1 MLSNIIGTNFIIA
14 VDSYKFDHVFQ
25 IPADAEYVWSGV
37 VPRKPSKY
45 TNEVVAMGQTLV
57 RWILTTTRIT
67 MEMIDEAEFEAHEIG
82 YAFNREGWEII
93 VNEFGGKIPLSMFA
107 VEEGRV
113 VSPQTVILAFI
124 NTDKRFAWLPS
135 YVETWAQ
142 NIIWKMSTVA
152 SNMRASRKIIKKW
165 MELTGADMTMLDYKL
180 HNFGDRGGD
189 SPEESIIMAGV
200 SHAAVFSGSDCT
212 RANRAIRR
220 LYRTK
225 KTYLTS
231 VEASEHS
238 TTTMNS
244 DAATKDDFGG
254 ALMVVSRL
262 EAVVKRVKER
272 GIGIPVM
279 SGVIDTY
286 NSRRWTREYMGVILK
301 DRILASGGVLVD
313 RPDSG
318 DPTVE
323 PGLVGK
329 DIEATFGL
337 AGITSTGYK
346 ILHRQRSV
354 LQGDGIK
361 IDTIDAVCKGWVDA
375 GFSMDGFLMGE
386 GGGITHGDAGG
397 RDTFS
402 FSQKAMAFST
412 ASGWKRLL
420 KEPITDVGKKSL
432 SGVVCNEEDDDGQLI
447 VVDYLMSNG
456 QVDSTAFE
464 SRPGW
469 RKWCENGEETFAM
482 TFDEVQAFARAE

>member
-1 MLSNIIGTNFIIA
+1 MLNNIIGSNFILA
-14 VDSYKFDHVFQ
+14 VDSYKFDHVYQ
-25 IPADAEYVWSGV
+25 IPADAEFVWSGV

-45 TNEVVAMGQTLV
+45 STEVVAMGQTLI
-57 RWILTTTRIT
+57 RSILVHTRIT
-67 MEMIDEAEFEAHEIG
+67 TEMIDEAEFEAHEIG
-82 YAFNREGWEII
+82 YTFNREGWETI
-93 VNEFGGKIPLSMFA
+93 VREFGGKLPLAMYG

-135 YVETWAQ
+135 YIETWAQ
-142 NIIWKMSTVA
+142 NIVWKMSTVA
-152 SNMRASRKIIKKW
+152 SNMRASRAIIKKW
-165 MELTGADMTMLDYKL
+165 MEITGADMTMLDYKL

-189 SPEESIIMAGV
+189 SPEEAVTIAGIA
-200 SHAAVFSGSDCT
+200 HAALFNGSDCT
-212 RANRAIRR
+212 RANRAIRK
-220 LYRTK
+220 LYNTQ

-286 NSRRWTREYMGVILK
+286 DSDRWTREYMGVRLK

-318 DPTVE
+318 DITVQ

-329 DIEATFGL
+329 GIEDTFGL
-337 AGITSTGYK
+337 AGLTSTGHK
-346 ILHRQRSV
+346 IIHRQRAV

-386 GGGITHGDAGG
+386 GGGISHGDAGG

-402 FSQKAMAFST
+402 FSQKAMAYST
-412 ASGWKRLL
+412 SSGWKRLL
-420 KEPITDVGKKSL
+420 KEPKTDIGKKSL
-432 SGVVCNEEDDDGQLI
+432 SGLVCTQEDEDGNLE
-447 VVDYLMSNG
+447 VVDYIMTNG
-456 QVDSTAFE
+456 RADSTAFE

-469 RKWCENGEETFAM
+469 RKWCENGEETFSM
-482 TFDEVQAFARAE
+482 TFDEVRALARA